1 MIKNFSIKKGD
12 QLSFTITFTSS
23 LPISSVEWGVKKEY
37 TDEVYTILKTL
48 GNGISKISDYKYQFT
63 LSSSD
68 TNKLDY
74 FNYPYD
80 IRVNVDGVIKTP
92 LSGKLF
98 IKETVFEA
106 VNG

>member
-1 MIKNFSIKKGD
+1 MIKNFAVKKGD
-12 QLSFTITFTSS
+12 NLSFTITFTSA
-23 LPISSVEWGVKKEY
+23 LPITSVEWGVKKEY

-48 GNGISKISDYKYQFT
+48 NNGINKLSDTVYQFT
-63 LSSSD
+63 LASSD

-80 IRVNVDGVIKTP
+80 IRVNVGGVIKTP

-98 IKETVFEA
+98 IKETVFEV